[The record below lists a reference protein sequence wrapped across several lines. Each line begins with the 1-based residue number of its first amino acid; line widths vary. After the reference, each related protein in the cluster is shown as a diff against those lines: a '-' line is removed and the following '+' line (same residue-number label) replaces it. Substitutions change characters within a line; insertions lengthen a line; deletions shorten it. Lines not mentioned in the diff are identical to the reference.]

1 MFVKENSDT
10 KKKER
15 DLSKISKSRN
25 SLRYYTHHWNTTN
38 FHVNNMQH
46 IGSLT
51 EIWIEM
57 ASVLENTKIL
67 FETHPGVRANELVNY
82 FTQ

>member
-1 MFVKENSDT
+1 
-10 KKKER
+10 
-15 DLSKISKSRN
+15 
-25 SLRYYTHHWNTTN
+25 
-38 FHVNNMQH
+38 MQH

>member
-1 MFVKENSDT
+1 
-10 KKKER
+10 
-15 DLSKISKSRN
+15 
-25 SLRYYTHHWNTTN
+25 
-38 FHVNNMQH
+38 MQH

-67 FETHPGVRANELVNY
+67 FETHPGVTANELVYY